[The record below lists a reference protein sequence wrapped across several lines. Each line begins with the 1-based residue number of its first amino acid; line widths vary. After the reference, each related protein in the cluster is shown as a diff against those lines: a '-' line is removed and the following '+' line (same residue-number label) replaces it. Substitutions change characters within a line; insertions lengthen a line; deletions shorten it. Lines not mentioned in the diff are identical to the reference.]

1 MVKGVNIKDRYKIV
15 PQMEFYDKISC
26 EYKPFIMFFN
36 VPNFKS
42 KIVNT
47 DNLGFRLNFY
57 NNEIKKISDFYNKQ
71 KVTIVIGGSSVFGFG
86 SSSDQKTISSNLSR
100 KKNNIFIN
108 FGATAFNS
116 KQEILLFLNFF
127 QKFNNIEKV
136 IIISGAND
144 LYINLI
150 NNNDDEWGNFFF
162 KEKYQKIFEKYKK
175 RNQIILKIKNSYFKI
190 FNKRNYNITKKINF
204 KQLENNYIESFSLWS
219 SISRSFNFKVH
230 FFLQPIASWT
240 RKKLTRDEKD
250 LFYIL
255 DNSDDFAHLTLK
267 ETSKYENYVKFS
279 TLLKNLADLYQIN
292 FIDLNEQIN
301 KSNNLNNSF
310 FVDRVHMNDLG
321 YDEIS
326 KIILNYI

>member
-1 MVKGVNIKDRYKIV
+1 MVKSFNIKDRYKIV

-26 EYKPFIMFFN
+26 EYKPFVMFFN

-57 NNEIKKISDFYNKQ
+57 DDKMIKISDFYSKQ
-71 KVTIVIGGSSVFGFG
+71 KVTIVIGGSLVFGFG
-86 SSSDQKTISSNLSR
+86 SSSDQKTISSILSK

-127 QKFNNIEKV
+127 QKFINVERV

-150 NNNDDEWGNFFF
+150 NNDDDWGNFFF
-162 KEKYQKIFEKYKK
+162 KEKYQKIFQKSKN
-175 RNQIILKIKNSYFKI
+175 RNQIMLKIKNSYSKI
-190 FNKRNYNITKKINF
+190 FKNKSQNRAMNINF
-204 KQLENNYIESFSLWS
+204 KKLKNNYVENFSLWS
-219 SISRSFNFKVH
+219 SLSRNFNFKIH
-230 FFLQPIASWT
+230 FFLQPLASWT
-240 RKKLTRDEKD
+240 KKKLTRDERD

-267 ETSKYENYVKFS
+267 ETSKYENYIEFS
-279 TLLKNLADLYQIN
+279 KLLKNLADLYQIN
-292 FIDLNEQIN
+292 FTDLNEQIN
-301 KSNNLNNSF
+301 KSNNLNNSI

-321 YDEIS
+321 YDELS